1 MIRMLAALVLI
12 AITGASVTAQAD
24 RPLIDA
30 MRAIYGLRTYT
41 AFDWISG
48 QYQKGTL
55 TLQGFVR
62 TPQLK
67 AQAEQA
73 ARKIREIEVVDN
85 RIEVLPT
92 HQGDDDIRLN
102 AYIAIYGSSALERY
116 APGGQLSGAA
126 VSELRDTA
134 RFGLDGTDVA
144 RGPHAIHIIVN
155 GARILLLGE
164 VRASGDRQIAE
175 GSLRGLPGVLGVVNQ
190 LRVATRK

>member
-1 MIRMLAALVLI
+1 
-12 AITGASVTAQAD
+12 
-24 RPLIDA
+24 

-116 APGGQLSGAA
+116 APGGQLSGAQSA
-126 VSELRDTA
+126 NC
-134 RFGLDGTDVA
+134 GT
-144 RGPHAIHIIVN
+144 
-155 GARILLLGE
+155 
-164 VRASGDRQIAE
+164 
-175 GSLRGLPGVLGVVNQ
+175 LRGLVSMAPTSHAVLTPFTSLSTARASCCSV
-190 LRVATRK
+190 K